1 MKTLVFTNQ
10 KGGVGKTVTA
20 FNVAYDLAT
29 LHGQR
34 VLLIDT
40 DPQGNLSYLS
50 GAQQDRGRELYT
62 ALQNK
67 TLANIP
73 RHVYSNL
80 DMITADARLS
90 LLQAGDTGALR
101 DILKP
106 LKEKYDLCVI
116 DTPPMLTPIT
126 IMDYMAA
133 DLIYIVTTAEY
144 FSILGVGQMVNTL
157 DGVKNRNRG
166 VKLGGIILTALE
178 QRATVDKKLK
188 EMIMALAKQ
197 LNTAALEPP
206 ISKAAVV
213 KTSIIFQQ
221 PLEMAAANSKPAQD
235 YRALSKNI
243 LRNIKGD
250 K

>member
-1 MKTLVFTNQ
+1 LKTLVFTNQ

-29 LHGQR
+29 LQR
-34 VLLIDT
+34 QKVLLIDT

-73 RHVYSNL
+73 RHIYNGL
-80 DMITADARLS
+80 DVVTADARLS

-106 LKEKYDLCVI
+106 LKEKYDLCII

-133 DLIYIVTTAEY
+133 DNIYIVTTAEY

-166 VKLGGIILTALE
+166 VKLGGIVLTALE

-188 EMIMALAKQ
+188 EMILALAKQ

>member
-1 MKTLVFTNQ
+1 LKTLVFTNQ

-106 LKEKYDLCVI
+106 LKEKYDLCII

-133 DLIYIVTTAEY
+133 DNIYIVTTAEY

-166 VKLGGIILTALE
+166 VKLGGIVLTALE

-188 EMIMALAKQ
+188 EMILALAKQ

>member
-1 MKTLVFTNQ
+1 LKTLVFTNQ

>member
-157 DGVKNRNRG
+157 DGGKKRNRG
-166 VKLGGIILTALE
+166 VQLGGIILTALE